1 MNGGRVIRRFSRL
14 QSSAFCD
21 FMASF
26 AKRAASNQMGG
37 WRPKFVGG
45 RYGAQQSPGGSFVG
59 IKERKA
65 REREM
70 RRQQIMVAAKRVFTQ
85 RGYEKSTMEDIARE
99 AELSPGTIYLYFKS
113 KDELYASLCLR
124 VLRFIHVKVDHAVS
138 DASLDYEA
146 KQEALLKAIR
156 EVYDYD
162 PLILNN
168 MFHLQSSE
176 TLKSLSRELLDEINA
191 LSRSALQA
199 TAGMFAA
206 GIEEKLVIDR
216 HPTALA
222 DTLWALFSGIVL
234 WEDSKKMINAERYDF
249 SNTLTT
255 AFELF
260 ARGLRKRQDGG

>member
-1 MNGGRVIRRFSRL
+1 M
-14 QSSAFCD
+14 
-21 FMASF
+21 
-26 AKRAASNQMGG
+26 
-37 WRPKFVGG
+37 
-45 RYGAQQSPGGSFVG
+45 G

-124 VLRFIHVKVDHAVS
+124 VLRFINVKVDHVVG

-146 KQEALLKAIR
+146 KQKALLAAIH

-168 MFHLQSSE
+168 MFHLQSSD
-176 TLKSLSRELLDEINA
+176 TLKSLSPELMHEINT

-199 TAGMFAA
+199 MAGMFAA
-206 GIEEKLVIDR
+206 GIEKELVIDR
-216 HPTALA
+216 HPMALA
-222 DTLWALFSGIVL
+222 DILWALFSGIVL
-234 WEDSKKMINAERYDF
+234 WEESKKMINAERYDF

-260 ARGLRKRQDGG
+260 GRGLRKRQGDD